1 MNAGKLGGRKLIPAS
16 ARTDATAP
24 ATSASGESAKDERAT
39 LLRRARRIV
48 FKLGTNVVTDSDG
61 SFCVSRL
68 EPLAASFAR
77 LKQAG
82 IQIILVSSGAVGLG
96 RGVLALHRTR
106 TQDVVTKQACA
117 AVGQAQLMYAY
128 EQLFH
133 SHGINIAQVLL
144 TEDDFM
150 DRHRSSNLRQTM
162 EKLLKLGVVPIVNEN
177 DTVSTAEL
185 EYTVKGSRTRIFSDN
200 DRLAALVASRVDA
213 QALILLSNVEG
224 LLRLR
229 RKKASPDDSAEP
241 SGLLIPLVKEIT
253 PEIKALALGP
263 SQGGRGGMLTKLEA
277 AEIATRAGGITI
289 IANGSKPDIV
299 ERIFRGEN
307 IGTAFIPATRMPAKR
322 RWIAYAADVSG
333 RIVVNAGARDAILR
347 GKASLL
353 WSGVVKVERRFMA
366 LDVISI
372 ADPEGREIAR
382 GIANQGSE
390 EAELLAAGAAKTR
403 NGDSPS
409 PKSAVLVTR
418 NNIVVFES

>member
-1 MNAGKLGGRKLIPAS
+1 MDSGRFGGQKPTPAAGEA
-16 ARTDATAP
+16 AR
-24 ATSASGESAKDERAT
+24 DERAT
-39 LLRRARRIV
+39 LLRSARRIV
-48 FKLGTNVVTDSDG
+48 FKLGTNVVAESEG
-61 SFCVSRL
+61 SLCVSRL
-68 EPLAASFAR
+68 EPLVASFAK

-96 RGVLALHRTR
+96 RGVLALHSTR
-106 TQDVVTKQACA
+106 TQEVVTKQACA
-117 AVGQAQLMYAY
+117 AVGQAQLMHAY

-133 SHGINIAQVLL
+133 PHGINIAQVLL

-150 DRHRSSNLRQTM
+150 DRRRSSNLRHTM

-224 LLRLR
+224 LLQLP
-229 RKKASPDDSAEP
+229 KKNAEDSAEP
-241 SGLLIPLVKEIT
+241 PGLAIPLVKEIT

-263 SQGGRGGMLTKLEA
+263 SRGGRGGMLTKLEA

-289 IANGSKPDIV
+289 IANGGKPDIV

-307 IGTAFIPATRMPAKR
+307 VGTAFIPATRMPAKR

-353 WSGVVKVERRFMA
+353 WSGVVKVERRFKPM
-366 LDVISI
+366 DVISI

-390 EAELLAAGAAKTR
+390 EAELLATGGGKTR
-403 NGDSPS
+403 HGDQPS

>member
-1 MNAGKLGGRKLIPAS
+1 MNPGRFGGQKPTSTRQGRGSERCHLGRGRS
-16 ARTDATAP
+16 AR
-24 ATSASGESAKDERAT
+24 DERAT
-39 LLRRARRIV
+39 LLRSARRIV
-48 FKLGTNVVTDSDG
+48 FKLGTNVVAESEG
-61 SFCVSRL
+61 SLCVSRL
-68 EPLAASFAR
+68 EPLVASFAK

-117 AVGQAQLMYAY
+117 AVGQAQLMHAY

-133 SHGINIAQVLL
+133 PHGVNIAQVLL

-150 DRHRSSNLRQTM
+150 DRRRSSNLRHTM

-185 EYTVKGSRTRIFSDN
+185 EYKVEGSRTRIFSDN

-224 LLRLR
+224 LLRLAQ
-229 RKKASPDDSAEP
+229 KSADNSAEAP
-241 SGLLIPLVKEIT
+241 GLPIPLVKEIT

-289 IANGSKPDIV
+289 IANGSRPDVV

-353 WSGVVKVERRFMA
+353 WSGVVKVERRFMPM
-366 LDVISI
+366 DVISI

-390 EAELLAAGAAKTR
+390 EGELLAGGAAQNR
-403 NGDSPS
+403 GRRS
-409 PKSAVLVTR
+409 PKSTVLVTR

>member
-1 MNAGKLGGRKLIPAS
+1 MNPSRFGGQKPTSAS
-16 ARTDATAP
+16 AKGAAANV
-24 ATSASGESAKDERAT
+24 ATSAAGDPANDERAT
-39 LLRRARRIV
+39 LLRSARRIV
-48 FKLGTNVVTDSDG
+48 FKLGTNVVAESEG
-61 SFCVSRL
+61 SLCVSRL
-68 EPLAASFAR
+68 APLVASFAA
-77 LKQAG
+77 LKKAG
-82 IQIILVSSGAVGLG
+82 IQVILVSSGAVGLG
-96 RGVLALHRTR
+96 RGVLALHRMR

-117 AVGQAQLMYAY
+117 AVGQAQLMHAY
-128 EQLFH
+128 EQLFQP
-133 SHGINIAQVLL
+133 HGVNIAQVLL

-150 DRHRSSNLRQTM
+150 DRRRSSNLRRTM

-185 EYTVKGSRTRIFSDN
+185 EYQLEGSRTRIFSDN

-229 RKKASPDDSAEP
+229 SKPADNSAEALAP
-241 SGLLIPLVKEIT
+241 IPLVKEIT

-263 SQGGRGGMLTKLEA
+263 SQDGRGGMLTKLEA
-277 AEIATRAGGITI
+277 AEIATRAGSITI
-289 IANGSKPDIV
+289 IANGSRPDVV

-353 WSGVVKVERRFMA
+353 WSGVVKVERRFMPM
-366 LDVISI
+366 DVISI
-372 ADPEGREIAR
+372 ADPEGHEIAR

-390 EAELLAAGAAKTR
+390 DRELLAGGAAQNPGR
-403 NGDSPS
+403 RS
-409 PKSAVLVTR
+409 PKSSVLVTR

>member
-1 MNAGKLGGRKLIPAS
+1 M
-16 ARTDATAP
+16 
-24 ATSASGESAKDERAT
+24 
-39 LLRRARRIV
+39 
-48 FKLGTNVVTDSDG
+48 
-61 SFCVSRL
+61 
-68 EPLAASFAR
+68 
-77 LKQAG
+77 
-82 IQIILVSSGAVGLG
+82 
-96 RGVLALHRTR
+96 H
-106 TQDVVTKQACA
+106 
-117 AVGQAQLMYAY
+117 AY

-133 SHGINIAQVLL
+133 PHGVNIAQVLL

-150 DRHRSSNLRQTM
+150 DRQRSSNLRHTM

-213 QALILLSNVEG
+213 EALILLSNVEG
-224 LLRLR
+224 LLRLP
-229 RKKASPDDSAEP
+229 RKSANAEDSAESP
-241 SGLLIPLVKEIT
+241 GLPIPLVKEIT
-253 PEIKALALGP
+253 PEIMALARGP

-333 RIVVNAGARDAILR
+333 RIVVNAGAREAILH

-353 WSGVVKVERRFMA
+353 WSGVVKVERRFKPM
-366 LDVISI
+366 DVISI

-382 GIANQGSE
+382 GIANHGSE
-390 EAELLAAGAAKTR
+390 EAELLAAR
-403 NGDSPS
+403 IGDRLS
-409 PKSAVLVTR
+409 PKSTVLVTR
-418 NNIVVFES
+418 NNIVLFES

>member
-1 MNAGKLGGRKLIPAS
+1 MNSGNFGGQKLTPTAAGA
-16 ARTDATAP
+16 AP
-24 ATSASGESAKDERAT
+24 DERAA
-39 LLRRARRIV
+39 LLRSAHRIV
-48 FKLGTNVVTDSDG
+48 FKLGTNVVAEAEG
-61 SFCVSRL
+61 SLCVSRL
-68 EPLAASFAR
+68 EPLVASFAS
-77 LKQAG
+77 LKRAG
-82 IQIILVSSGAVGLG
+82 MQIILVSSGAVGLG

-117 AVGQAQLMYAY
+117 AVGQAQLMHAY
-128 EQLFH
+128 EQLFRPQ
-133 SHGINIAQVLL
+133 GVNIAQVLL

-150 DRHRSSNLRQTM
+150 DRSRSSNLRRTI

-185 EYTVKGSRTRIFSDN
+185 EYTIEGSRTRIFSDN

-229 RKKASPDDSAEP
+229 SKRAGEPAEP
-241 SGLLIPLVKEIT
+241 PELPIPLVKEIT

-289 IANGSKPDIV
+289 IANGSKPDVV

-322 RWIAYAADVSG
+322 RWIAYSADVCG

-353 WSGVVKVERRFMA
+353 WSGVVKVERRFLPM
-366 LDVISI
+366 DVISI
-372 ADPEGREIAR
+372 TDPEGREIAR

-390 EAELLAAGAAKTR
+390 EADLLAAGAGK
-403 NGDSPS
+403 PS
-409 PKSAVLVTR
+409 PKSSVLVTR